1 VSLRRE
7 FREVSLSLP
16 ARESRSAICRF
27 FCWLLVF
34 GVFLP
39 GAWCVRAQTVA
50 PPAGASKTPPDG
62 ISKKDADPE
71 MELQKTIAD
80 AGNDRGALVRN
91 LERYLQRFPDAP
103 RKAAVFRALVES
115 CEQLQDDA
123 CALKYAEQLIALRPD
138 DSEIMMLAVGLLQ
151 KQGEEASLT
160 RAAGYVSRVL
170 DRIDK
175 TTATEKP
182 ARVSLA
188 EWQQHHDELRA
199 ALYNLRGQIEKSQHD
214 DAAAE
219 KDLRMSYS
227 VRPNAVAAE
236 QLGEIAEMRRDYT
249 TAAEEYLLAFVLP
262 EDGPVGKVNRREVRK
277 RLGNVWRQLHGS
289 EQGLGKAVLAQ
300 YDLLAAAAATTTAAS
315 AAGPAASNKS
325 AKDAYAFV
333 LRRVDGT
340 AVPLAGDR
348 GKVLVL
354 SFWAT
359 WCGPCREL
367 EPQFVQV
374 AKSYAGNTGIV
385 FYAVNTDEDESLV
398 ALFLSHEKWDVPV
411 VYADGLD
418 DFVKVE
424 SLPTVM
430 ILDRSGKITYRI
442 NGYPPEG
449 FAENLTT
456 AIQTAVGSAPS
467 MTTP

>member
-1 VSLRRE
+1 M
-7 FREVSLSLP
+7 SLP
-16 ARESRSAICRF
+16 IVRENLVAIRRRF
-27 FCWLLVF
+27 LLLLISGIF
-34 GVFLP
+34 FA
-39 GAWCVRAQTVA
+39 GAWCVRAQNA
-50 PPAGASKTPPDG
+50 SLPAGGAKTPSDAV
-62 ISKKDADPE
+62 SKKDADPE
-71 MELQKTIAD
+71 MELQKAIAD

-103 RKAAVFRALVES
+103 RKSGVYRALVEA

-123 CALKYAEQLIALRPD
+123 CALKYSEQLIALRPD

-151 KQGEEASLT
+151 KQGDDASLT
-160 RAAGYVSRVL
+160 RASGYVSRVL

-175 TTATEKP
+175 TTAAEKP
-182 ARVSLA
+182 PRVSLA
-188 EWQQHHDELRA
+188 EWQQNHDELRA
-199 ALYNLRGQIEKSQHD
+199 ALYNLRGQIEKAQHD

-219 KDLRMSYS
+219 KDLRMSYA
-227 VRPNAVAAE
+227 VQRNAVAAE
-236 QLGEIAEMRRDYT
+236 QLGEIAEMRRDYA
-249 TAAEEYLLAFVLP
+249 TAAQEYLLAFVLP
-262 EDGPVGKVNRREVRK
+262 EDGAVGKVNRREVRK

-289 EQGLGKAVLAQ
+289 EEGLGAAVLAE
-300 YDLLAAAAATTTAAS
+300 YDLLGAV
-315 AAGPAASNKS
+315 PAAVAGGSATGNKN
-325 AKDAYAFV
+325 AKDVYAFV
-333 LRRVDGT
+333 LRKLDGS
-340 AVPLAGDR
+340 AVPLAAVR

-374 AKSYAGNTGIV
+374 AKSYAGNGDIV

-398 ALFLSHEKWDVPV
+398 APFLSHEKWDVPV

-418 DFVKVE
+418 SFVKVE
-424 SLPTVM
+424 SLPTVL

-449 FAENLTT
+449 FAENLTN
-456 AIQTAVGSAPS
+456 AIQAAVGAGAP
-467 MTTP
+467 PAAN

>member
-1 VSLRRE
+1 
-7 FREVSLSLP
+7 
-16 ARESRSAICRF
+16 
-27 FCWLLVF
+27 
-34 GVFLP
+34 
-39 GAWCVRAQTVA
+39 
-50 PPAGASKTPPDG
+50 
-62 ISKKDADPE
+62 
-71 MELQKTIAD
+71 MELQKAIAD

-103 RKAAVFRALVES
+103 RKGAVFRALVES
-115 CEQLQDDA
+115 CEQVQDDA
-123 CALKYAEQLIALRPD
+123 CALKYSEQLIALRPD

-151 KQGEEASLT
+151 KLGDEDSLT
-160 RAAGYVSRVL
+160 RASGYVSRVL

-175 TTATEKP
+175 STAAEKP

-214 DAAAE
+214 EAAAE

-236 QLGEIAEMRRDYT
+236 QLGEIAEMRRDYA
-249 TAAEEYLLAFVLP
+249 TAAQEYVLAFALP

-289 EQGLGKAVLAQ
+289 EQGLGEAVLAQ
-300 YDLLAAAAATTTAAS
+300 YDLLGAVPALAAAS
-315 AAGPAASNKS
+315 PAAGNKN

-333 LRRVDGT
+333 LRKLDGA
-340 AVPLAGDR
+340 AVPLAADR

-374 AKSYAGNTGIV
+374 AKNYAGNSAIA

-398 ALFLSHEKWDVPV
+398 GPFLAHEKWDVPV

-430 ILDRSGKITYRI
+430 ILDRAGKITYRI

-449 FAENLTT
+449 FAENLTN
-456 AIQTAVGSAPS
+456 AIQAAVGSASPS
-467 MTTP
+467 N

>member
-1 VSLRRE
+1 LLV
-7 FREVSLSLP
+7 P
-16 ARESRSAICRF
+16 ARQPPSAIRCRF
-27 FCWLLVF
+27 RALLIF
-34 GVFLP
+34 GILLG
-39 GAWCVRAQTVA
+39 GAWCARAQNTA
-50 PPAGASKTPPDG
+50 PPAAPPRAPSDA

-71 MELQKTIAD
+71 TELQKAIAD

-115 CEQLQDDA
+115 CEQVQDDA
-123 CALKYAEQLIALRPD
+123 CALKYSEQLIALRPD

-151 KQGEEASLT
+151 KQGDEASLT

-175 TTATEKP
+175 STVAEKP

-214 DAAAE
+214 DAAAQ

-227 VRPNAVAAE
+227 VRPNAIAAE
-236 QLGEIAEMRRDYT
+236 QLGEIAEMRRDYA
-249 TAAEEYLLAFVLP
+249 TAAQEYLLAFVLP

-289 EQGLGKAVLAQ
+289 EQGLGEAVLAQ
-300 YDLLAAAAATTTAAS
+300 YDLLAAASTSATATAS
-315 AAGPAASNKS
+315 PVVGNKN

-333 LRRVDGT
+333 LRKVDGT

-374 AKSYAGNTGIV
+374 AKNYAGNTGIV

-398 ALFLSHEKWDVPV
+398 APFLSHEKWDVPV

-418 DFVKVE
+418 DFVKVA
-424 SLPTVM
+424 SLPTVL
-430 ILDRSGKITYRI
+430 ILDRAGKITYRI

-449 FAENLTT
+449 FAENLTN
-456 AIQTAVGSAPS
+456 AIQAAVASSEAAAAN
-467 MTTP
+467 

>member
-1 VSLRRE
+1 
-7 FREVSLSLP
+7 LSSP
-16 ARESRSAICRF
+16 TARKSFTSIRDCSF
-27 FCWLLVF
+27 LLLVSGIF
-34 GVFLP
+34 FA
-39 GAWCVRAQTVA
+39 GAWCARAQNAA
-50 PPAGASKTPPDG
+50 PPASAAKAPSDA

-71 MELQKTIAD
+71 MELQKAIAD

-115 CEQLQDDA
+115 CEQVQDDA
-123 CALKYAEQLIALRPD
+123 CALKYSEELIALRPD
-138 DSEIMMLAVGLLQ
+138 DSEIMMLAVSLLQ
-151 KQGEEASLT
+151 KQGDDASLT
-160 RAAGYVSRVL
+160 RASGYVSRVL

-175 TTATEKP
+175 TTAAEKP
-182 ARVSLA
+182 PRVSPA

-219 KDLRMSYS
+219 KDLRMSY
-227 VRPNAVAAE
+227 VVQRNAVAAE
-236 QLGEIAEMRRDYT
+236 QLGEIAELRREYA
-249 TAAEEYLLAFVLP
+249 TAAQEYLLAFVLP
-262 EDGPVGKVNRREVRK
+262 EDGPVGKVNRREIRK

-289 EQGLGKAVLAQ
+289 EDGLGAAVLAQ
-300 YDLLAAAAATTTAAS
+300 YDLLGAVPTLGAGGAANGS
-315 AAGPAASNKS
+315 AAGNKN
-325 AKDAYAFV
+325 AKDVYAFV
-333 LRRVDGT
+333 LRKLDGSS
-340 AVPLAGDR
+340 VPLAAER

-374 AKSYAGNTGIV
+374 AKNYVGNGDIV
-385 FYAVNTDEDESLV
+385 FYAVNTDEDETLV
-398 ALFLSHEKWDVPV
+398 APFLSHEKWDVPV

-418 DFVKVE
+418 EFVKVQ
-424 SLPTVM
+424 SLPTVL
-430 ILDRSGKITYRI
+430 IVDRAGKITYRI

-449 FAENLTT
+449 FAENLTNG
-456 AIQTAVGSAPS
+456 IQAAVG
-467 MTTP
+467 TTPSTAAP

>member
-1 VSLRRE
+1 
-7 FREVSLSLP
+7 LSFP
-16 ARESRSAICRF
+16 ACENRTAIYRGSF
-27 FCWLLVF
+27 LLLAF
-34 GVFLP
+34 GVFLG
-39 GAWCVRAQTVA
+39 GAWCARGQNAA
-50 PPAGASKTPPDG
+50 PPAGTAKPPSDA

-71 MELQKTIAD
+71 TELQKTIAD

-103 RKAAVFRALVES
+103 RKAAVIRALVES
-115 CEQLQDDA
+115 CEQVQDDA
-123 CALKYAEQLIALRPD
+123 CALKYSEELIALRPD

-151 KQGEEASLT
+151 KAGDEGSLT

-175 TTATEKP
+175 TTAAEKP

-188 EWQQHHDELRA
+188 EWREHHDELRA

-236 QLGEIAEMRRDYT
+236 QLGETAEMRRDYA
-249 TAAEEYLLAFVLP
+249 TAAQEYLLAFVLP
-262 EDGPVGKVNRREVRK
+262 EDGPVGKVSRREVRK

-289 EQGLGKAVLAQ
+289 EQGLGEAVLAQ
-300 YDLLAAAAATTTAAS
+300 YDLLGAAAVAATAGSAS
-315 AAGPAASNKS
+315 AANPAPGNQN

-333 LRRVDGT
+333 LRKMDGS
-340 AVPLAGDR
+340 AVPLAPLR

-374 AKSYAGNTGIV
+374 AKNYAGNADIV

-398 ALFLSHEKWDVPV
+398 APFLSHEKWDVPV

-418 DFVKVE
+418 DFVKVQ
-424 SLPTVM
+424 SLPTVL

-449 FAENLTT
+449 FAENLTN
-456 AIQTAVGSAPS
+456 AIQAAVGSAPQS
-467 MTTP
+467 N

>member
-1 VSLRRE
+1 
-7 FREVSLSLP
+7 LSLP
-16 ARESRSAICRF
+16 ARESRLGICR
-27 FCWLLVF
+27 CSCLLFAF
-34 GVFLP
+34 GVFLAGP
-39 GAWCVRAQTVA
+39 WFVRAQNAA
-50 PPAGASKTPPDG
+50 PQASAPTKPPDA

-71 MELQKTIAD
+71 TELQKTIAD

-103 RKAAVFRALVES
+103 RKGAVFRALVES

-123 CALKYAEQLIALRPD
+123 CALQYSEQLIALRPD

-151 KQGEEASLT
+151 KQGDEASLT

-170 DRIDK
+170 DRIEK
-175 TTATEKP
+175 STATEKP
-182 ARVSLA
+182 QRVSLA
-188 EWQQHHDELRA
+188 DWQQHHDELRA
-199 ALYNLRGQIEKSQHD
+199 ALYNLRGQIEKSQRD

-219 KDLRMSYS
+219 KDLRLSYS

-236 QLGEIAEMRRDYT
+236 QLGEIAEMRRDYA
-249 TAAEEYLLAFVLP
+249 TAAQEYLLAFVLP

-289 EQGLGKAVLAQ
+289 EQGLGEAVLAQ
-300 YDLLAAAAATTTAAS
+300 YDLLAVAAATTTATPL
-315 AAGPAASNKS
+315 AGPAAENKS

-333 LRRVDGT
+333 LRKVDGT
-340 AVPLAGDR
+340 VVPLAADR

-374 AKSYAGNTGIV
+374 AKNYAGNTGIV

-398 ALFLSHEKWDVPV
+398 APFLSHEKWDVPV

-418 DFVKVE
+418 DFVKVG

-430 ILDRSGKITYRI
+430 ILDRAGRITYRI

-456 AIQTAVGSAPS
+456 AIQAAVGSASS

>member
-1 VSLRRE
+1 MS
-7 FREVSLSLP
+7 FP
-16 ARESRSAICRF
+16 ACENPTAIYRRF
-27 FCWLLVF
+27 FLLLAF
-34 GVFLP
+34 GVFLG
-39 GAWCVRAQTVA
+39 GACCARGQNAA
-50 PPAGASKTPPDG
+50 PPAAAAKPPSEG

-71 MELQKTIAD
+71 TELQKTIAD

-103 RKAAVFRALVES
+103 RKAAVIRALVES
-115 CEQLQDDA
+115 CEQVQDDA
-123 CALKYAEQLIALRPD
+123 CALKYSEELIALRPD

-151 KQGEEASLT
+151 KAGDEGSLT

-175 TTATEKP
+175 STATEKP

-188 EWQQHHDELRA
+188 EWQEHHDELRA
-199 ALYNLRGQIEKSQHD
+199 ALYNLRGQIEKSQRD

-236 QLGEIAEMRRDYT
+236 QLGEIAEMRRDYA
-249 TAAEEYLLAFVLP
+249 TAAQEYLLAFVLP

-277 RLGNVWRQLHGS
+277 RLGNVWRQLHGN
-289 EQGLGKAVLAQ
+289 EQGLGEAVLAQ
-300 YDLLAAAAATTTAAS
+300 YDLLGAAAATAGSAS
-315 AAGPAASNKS
+315 ATNPALGNKN

-333 LRRVDGT
+333 LRKMDGS
-340 AVPLAGDR
+340 AVPLGPLR

-374 AKSYAGNTGIV
+374 AKNYAGNADIV

-398 ALFLSHEKWDVPV
+398 APFLSHEKWDVPV

-418 DFVKVE
+418 DFVKVQ
-424 SLPTVM
+424 SLPTVL

-449 FAENLTT
+449 FAENLTN
-456 AIQTAVGSAPS
+456 AIQAAVGSAS
-467 MTTP
+467 LSN

>member
-1 VSLRRE
+1 LFFLLGVL
-7 FREVSLSLP
+7 LS
-16 ARESRSAICRF
+16 
-27 FCWLLVF
+27 
-34 GVFLP
+34 
-39 GAWCVRAQTVA
+39 GASNARAQNIPSPAAA
-50 PPAGASKTPPDG
+50 PQAPSDA
-62 ISKKDADPE
+62 ISKKDANPE
-71 MELQKTIAD
+71 TELQKTIAD

-115 CEQLQDDA
+115 CEQVQDDA
-123 CALKYAEQLIALRPD
+123 CALNYSEQLIALRPD

-151 KQGEEASLT
+151 KQGDEASLT
-160 RAAGYVSRVL
+160 RASGYVSRVL
-170 DRIDK
+170 DRVEK
-175 TTATEKP
+175 ATATEKP
-182 ARVSLA
+182 ARVSPA
-188 EWQQHHDELRA
+188 EWRQQHDDLRA

-227 VRPNAVAAE
+227 VQPNAVAAE
-236 QLGEIAEMRRDYT
+236 QLGEIAEIRRDYP
-249 TAAEEYLLAFVLP
+249 TAAQEYLLAFALP

-277 RLGNVWRQLHGS
+277 RLGNAWRQLHGS
-289 EQGLGKAVLAQ
+289 EQGLGEAVLAQ
-300 YDLLAAAAATTTAAS
+300 YDLLNAAAAGTASAGAS
-315 AAGPAASNKS
+315 AAARNKN
-325 AKDAYAFV
+325 ARDAYAFV
-333 LRRVDGT
+333 LRKLDGT
-340 AVPLAGDR
+340 ALPLAGDR

-374 AKSYAGNTGIV
+374 ARNYAGNSGIV

-398 ALFLSHEKWDVPV
+398 VPFLSHEKWDVPV

-424 SLPTVM
+424 SLPTVLV
-430 ILDRSGKITYRI
+430 LDRFGKITYRI

-449 FAENLTT
+449 FAENLTN
-456 AIQTAVGSAPS
+456 AIQAAVNSAPA
-467 MTTP
+467 TAAP

>member
-1 VSLRRE
+1 
-7 FREVSLSLP
+7 LSFP
-16 ARESRSAICRF
+16 ACESRSAICRCYF
-27 FCWLLVF
+27 LLLLF
-34 GVFLP
+34 GGGLG
-39 GAWCVRAQTVA
+39 GAWCARAQNARPPTGGAKA
-50 PPAGASKTPPDG
+50 PSDA
-62 ISKKDADPE
+62 ISRKDADPE
-71 MELQKTIAD
+71 TELQKTIAD

-103 RKAAVFRALVES
+103 RKAAVIRALVES
-115 CEQLQDDA
+115 CEQVQDDA
-123 CALKYAEQLIALRPD
+123 CALKYSEELIALRPD
-138 DSEIMMLAVGLLQ
+138 DSEIMMLAVGQLQ
-151 KQGEEASLT
+151 KAGDEASLT

-175 TTATEKP
+175 TTAAEKP
-182 ARVSLA
+182 PRVSLA
-188 EWQQHHDELRA
+188 EWQEHHDELRA

-236 QLGEIAEMRRDYT
+236 QLGEIAELRRDYA
-249 TAAEEYLLAFVLP
+249 TAAQEYLLAFVLP

-289 EQGLGKAVLAQ
+289 ELGLGEAALAQ
-300 YDLLAAAAATTTAAS
+300 YDLLGAAAAAAAS
-315 AAGPAASNKS
+315 AASPAAENKN

-333 LRRVDGT
+333 LRKMDGS
-340 AVPLAGDR
+340 AVLLAPLR

-374 AKSYAGNTGIV
+374 AKNYAGNADIV
-385 FYAVNTDEDESLV
+385 FYAVNTDEDETLV
-398 ALFLSHEKWDVPV
+398 APFLSHEKWDVPV

-418 DFVKVE
+418 DFVKVQ

-430 ILDRSGKITYRI
+430 ILDRAGKITYRI

-449 FAENLTT
+449 FAENLTN
-456 AIQTAVGSAPS
+456 AIQAAVGSGVAAAAN
-467 MTTP
+467 

>member
-1 VSLRRE
+1 
-7 FREVSLSLP
+7 LSFP
-16 ARESRSAICRF
+16 ARESQSVIRRP
-27 FCWLLVF
+27 FCLLCIF
-34 GVFLP
+34 GIFLG
-39 GAWCVRAQTVA
+39 GAWCVRAQNTA
-50 PPAGASKTPPDG
+50 PPASAAKTPSDA

-71 MELQKTIAD
+71 TELQKTIAD

-115 CEQLQDDA
+115 CEQVQDDA
-123 CALKYAEQLIALRPD
+123 CALKYSEQLIALRPD

-151 KQGEEASLT
+151 KQGEEAGLT

-175 TTATEKP
+175 STAAEKP

-188 EWQQHHDELRA
+188 EWQEHHDELRA
-199 ALYNLRGQIEKSQHD
+199 ALYNLRGQIEKSQHN

-227 VRPNAVAAE
+227 VRPNAIAAE
-236 QLGEIAEMRRDYT
+236 QLGEIAEMRRDYA
-249 TAAEEYLLAFVLP
+249 TAAQEYLLAFVLP

-289 EQGLGKAVLAQ
+289 EQGLGEAVLAQ
-300 YDLLAAAAATTTAAS
+300 YDLLGAAQATANPGAR
-315 AAGPAASNKS
+315 NKN

-333 LRRVDGT
+333 LRKLDGT
-340 AVPLAGDR
+340 AVPLASDR

-374 AKSYAGNTGIV
+374 AKNYAGNTGIV

-398 ALFLSHEKWDVPV
+398 APFLSREKWDVPV

-430 ILDRSGKITYRI
+430 ILDRAGKITYRI

-449 FAENLTT
+449 FAENLTN
-456 AIQTAVGSAPS
+456 AIQAAVGSGVAAGAN
-467 MTTP
+467 

>member
-1 VSLRRE
+1 
-7 FREVSLSLP
+7 
-16 ARESRSAICRF
+16 
-27 FCWLLVF
+27 
-34 GVFLP
+34 
-39 GAWCVRAQTVA
+39 
-50 PPAGASKTPPDG
+50 
-62 ISKKDADPE
+62 

-103 RKAAVFRALVES
+103 RKAGVFRALVES
-115 CEQLQDDA
+115 CEQVQDDA
-123 CALKYAEQLIALRPD
+123 CALKYSEELIALRPD

-151 KQGEEASLT
+151 KQGDDASLT
-160 RAAGYVSRVL
+160 RASGYVSRVL

-175 TTATEKP
+175 TTAAEKP
-182 ARVSLA
+182 PRVSPA

-219 KDLRMSYS
+219 KDLRMSYA
-227 VRPNAVAAE
+227 VQRNAVAAE
-236 QLGEIAEMRRDYT
+236 QLGEIAELRRDYA
-249 TAAEEYLLAFVLP
+249 TAAQEYLLAFVLP
-262 EDGPVGKVNRREVRK
+262 EDGPVGKVNRREIRK

-289 EQGLGKAVLAQ
+289 EEGLGAAVLAQ
-300 YDLLAAAAATTTAAS
+300 YDLLGAVPVLGAGAAANGS
-315 AAGPAASNKS
+315 AAGNKN
-325 AKDAYAFV
+325 AKDVYAFV
-333 LRRVDGT
+333 LRKLDGSS
-340 AVPLAGDR
+340 VPLAAER

-374 AKSYAGNTGIV
+374 AKNYAGNGDIV
-385 FYAVNTDEDESLV
+385 FYAVNTDEDETLV
-398 ALFLSHEKWDVPV
+398 APFLSHAKWDVPV

-418 DFVKVE
+418 EFAKVQ
-424 SLPTVM
+424 SLPTVL
-430 ILDRSGKITYRI
+430 IVDRAGKITYRI

-449 FAENLTT
+449 FAENLTNG
-456 AIQTAVGSAPS
+456 IQAAVG
-467 MTTP
+467 TTPSTAAP

>member
-1 VSLRRE
+1 
-7 FREVSLSLP
+7 LSFS
-16 ARESRSAICRF
+16 ARESRSAICRCF
-27 FCWLLVF
+27 FLLLLF
-34 GVFLP
+34 GVFLG
-39 GAWCVRAQTVA
+39 GAWCARAQNAA
-50 PPAGASKTPPDG
+50 PPASAGKTPSDA

-103 RKAAVFRALVES
+103 RKTAVMRALVES
-115 CEQLQDDA
+115 CEQVQDDA
-123 CALKYAEQLIALRPD
+123 CALKYSEELIALRPD

-151 KQGEEASLT
+151 KAGDEASLT

-175 TTATEKP
+175 TTAAEKP
-182 ARVSLA
+182 PRVSVA
-188 EWQQHHDELRA
+188 EWQEHHDELRA

-214 DAAAE
+214 DAVAE

-236 QLGEIAEMRRDYT
+236 QLGEIAEIRRDYA
-249 TAAEEYLLAFVLP
+249 TAAQEYLLAFVLP

-289 EQGLGKAVLAQ
+289 EQGLGEAVLAQ
-300 YDLLAAAAATTTAAS
+300 YDLLGVAATTTGSAS
-315 AAGPAASNKS
+315 AASPAAGNKN

-333 LRRVDGT
+333 LRKMDGS
-340 AVPLAGDR
+340 AVPLAPLR

-374 AKSYAGNTGIV
+374 AKNYAGNADIV

-398 ALFLSHEKWDVPV
+398 APFLGHEKWDVPV

-418 DFVKVE
+418 DFVKVQ
-424 SLPTVM
+424 SLPTVL
-430 ILDRSGKITYRI
+430 ILDRAGKIAYRI

-449 FAENLTT
+449 FAENLTN
-456 AIQTAVGSAPS
+456 AIQAAVGSGVAAAAN
-467 MTTP
+467 

>member
-1 VSLRRE
+1 
-7 FREVSLSLP
+7 LSFP
-16 ARESRSAICRF
+16 ACENRTAICRR
-27 FCWLLVF
+27 LLLLLLS
-34 GVFLP
+34 GVFLGGP
-39 GAWCVRAQTVA
+39 WCARAQN
-50 PPAGASKTPPDG
+50 GASQVGGAKAPSDA

-71 MELQKTIAD
+71 TELQKTIAD

-103 RKAAVFRALVES
+103 RKAAVIRALVES
-115 CEQLQDDA
+115 CEQVQDDA
-123 CALKYAEQLIALRPD
+123 CALKYSEELIALRPD

-151 KQGEEASLT
+151 KAGDEASLT
-160 RAAGYVSRVL
+160 RASGYVSRVL

-175 TTATEKP
+175 TTAAEKP
-182 ARVSLA
+182 PRISLA
-188 EWQQHHDELRA
+188 EWQEHHDELRA

-236 QLGEIAEMRRDYT
+236 QLGEIAEMRRDYV
-249 TAAEEYLLAFVLP
+249 TAAQEYLLAFVLP

-289 EQGLGKAVLAQ
+289 EQGLGEAVLAQ
-300 YDLLAAAAATTTAAS
+300 YDLLGAVPAGSAAAANPTA
-315 AAGPAASNKS
+315 GNKN

-333 LRRVDGT
+333 LRKMDGS
-340 AVPLAGDR
+340 AVPLAPLR

-367 EPQFVQV
+367 EPQFVRV
-374 AKSYAGNTGIV
+374 AKNYAGNPDIV

-398 ALFLSHEKWDVPV
+398 APFLSHEKWDVPV

-424 SLPTVM
+424 SLPTVL
-430 ILDRSGKITYRI
+430 ILDRAGKITYRI

-456 AIQTAVGSAPS
+456 AIQAAIGSAAS
-467 MTTP
+467 AN

>member
-1 VSLRRE
+1 
-7 FREVSLSLP
+7 LSSP
-16 ARESRSAICRF
+16 SVRESLFTIRRRYF
-27 FCWLLVF
+27 PLLIS
-34 GVFLP
+34 GMFLA
-39 GAWCVRAQTVA
+39 GALGVRAQNTS
-50 PPAGASKTPPDG
+50 PPAGAAKTPSDE
-62 ISKKDADPE
+62 ISKKDANPE
-71 MELQKTIAD
+71 VELQKTIAD

-103 RKAAVFRALVES
+103 RKASVFRALVES

-123 CALKYAEQLIALRPD
+123 CALKYSEQLIALRPD

-151 KQGEEASLT
+151 KQGDDASLT
-160 RAAGYVSRVL
+160 RASGYVSRVL

-175 TTATEKP
+175 TTAAEKP
-182 ARVSLA
+182 PRVSLA
-188 EWQQHHDELRA
+188 EWQQNHDELRA

-219 KDLRMSYS
+219 KDLRMSYT
-227 VRPNAVAAE
+227 VLRNAVAAE
-236 QLGEIAEMRRDYT
+236 QLGELAEMRRDY
-249 TAAEEYLLAFVLP
+249 AAAAQEYLLAFVLP
-262 EDGPVGKVNRREVRK
+262 EDGAVGKVNRREVRK

-289 EQGLGKAVLAQ
+289 EEGLGAAVLAQ
-300 YDLLAAAAATTTAAS
+300 YDSLGAVAATGAGAGAASPAAA
-315 AAGPAASNKS
+315 NKN
-325 AKDAYAFV
+325 AKDVYAFV
-333 LRRVDGT
+333 LRTLDGS
-340 AVPLAGDR
+340 AVPLAGVR

-374 AKSYAGNTGIV
+374 AKNYAGNGDIV

-398 ALFLSHEKWDVPV
+398 APFLGHEKWDVPV

-418 DFVKVE
+418 EFVKVQ
-424 SLPTVM
+424 SLPTVL
-430 ILDRSGKITYRI
+430 ILDRAGKITYRI

-449 FAENLTT
+449 FAENLTNG
-456 AIQTAVGSAPS
+456 IQAAVGAVPTPAAP
-467 MTTP
+467 

>member
-1 VSLRRE
+1 
-7 FREVSLSLP
+7 LSP
-16 ARESRSAICRF
+16 PTAREGLVAIWRCFMLLLISGIF
-27 FCWLLVF
+27 FALAL
-34 GVFLP
+34 G
-39 GAWCVRAQTVA
+39 VRAQNTSSA
-50 PPAGASKTPPDG
+50 AGAVKTPSDA

-71 MELQKTIAD
+71 MELQKAIAD

-91 LERYLQRFPDAP
+91 LQRYLQRFPDAP
-103 RKAAVFRALVES
+103 RKASVFRALVES

-123 CALKYAEQLIALRPD
+123 CALKYSEQLIALRPD

-151 KQGEEASLT
+151 KQGDDASLT
-160 RAAGYVSRVL
+160 RASGYVSRVL

-175 TTATEKP
+175 TTAAEKP
-182 ARVSLA
+182 PRVSPA
-188 EWQQHHDELRA
+188 EWQQNHDELRA

-219 KDLRMSYS
+219 KDLHMSYA
-227 VRPNAVAAE
+227 VQRNAVAAE
-236 QLGEIAEMRRDYT
+236 QLGEIAEMRRDYA
-249 TAAEEYLLAFVLP
+249 TAAQEYLLAFVLP
-262 EDGPVGKVNRREVRK
+262 EDGAVGKVSRREVRK

-289 EQGLGKAVLAQ
+289 EDGLGAAVLAQ
-300 YDLLAAAAATTTAAS
+300 YDLLGAVPAAGS
-315 AAGPAASNKS
+315 AGPAAGNKN
-325 AKDAYAFV
+325 AKDVYAFV
-333 LRRVDGT
+333 LRKLDGI
-340 AVPLAGDR
+340 AVPLAGVR

-374 AKSYAGNTGIV
+374 AKNYVGNGDIV

-398 ALFLSHEKWDVPV
+398 APFLNHEKWDVAV

-418 DFVKVE
+418 EFVKVQ
-424 SLPTVM
+424 SLPTVL
-430 ILDRSGKITYRI
+430 IVDRAGKITYRI

-449 FAENLTT
+449 FAENLTNG
-456 AIQTAVGSAPS
+456 IQAALGTGASPAAN
-467 MTTP
+467 

>member
-1 VSLRRE
+1 
-7 FREVSLSLP
+7 LSFP
-16 ARESRSAICRF
+16 DCEHRTAICSRF
-27 FCWLLVF
+27 FLPLVF
-34 GVFLP
+34 GVLL
-39 GAWCVRAQTVA
+39 GATWCARAQNAA
-50 PPAGASKTPPDG
+50 PPPGGAKAPSDA

-103 RKAAVFRALVES
+103 RKAVVFRALVES
-115 CEQLQDDA
+115 CEQVQNDA
-123 CALKYAEQLIALRPD
+123 CALKYSEELIALRPD

-151 KQGEEASLT
+151 KAGDEASLT

-175 TTATEKP
+175 STATEKP
-182 ARVSLA
+182 ARVSLV
-188 EWQQHHDELRA
+188 EWQEHHDELRA

-236 QLGEIAEMRRDYT
+236 QLGEIAEIRRDYA
-249 TAAEEYLLAFVLP
+249 TAAQEYLLAFVLP

-289 EQGLGKAVLAQ
+289 EQGLGEAVLAQ
-300 YDLLAAAAATTTAAS
+300 YDLLGAVAVTSTAAS
-315 AAGPAASNKS
+315 TVAPAAGNKN

-333 LRRVDGT
+333 LRKMDGS
-340 AVPLAGDR
+340 AVPLAPLR
-348 GKVLVL
+348 GKILVL

-374 AKSYAGNTGIV
+374 AKNYSGNPDIV

-398 ALFLSHEKWDVPV
+398 APFLVHEKWDVPV
-411 VYADGLD
+411 IYADGLD
-418 DFVKVE
+418 DFVKVQ
-424 SLPTVM
+424 SLPTVL
-430 ILDRSGKITYRI
+430 ILDRAGKITYRI

-449 FAENLTT
+449 FAENLTN
-456 AIQTAVGSAPS
+456 AIQAAVGSAPQAN
-467 MTTP
+467 

>member
-1 VSLRRE
+1 
-7 FREVSLSLP
+7 LSFP
-16 ARESRSAICRF
+16 AWENPTAIYRRF
-27 FCWLLVF
+27 FLLLAF
-34 GVFLP
+34 GVFLG
-39 GAWCVRAQTVA
+39 GAWCAPGQNAA
-50 PPAGASKTPPDG
+50 PPAAAVKPPSDA

-71 MELQKTIAD
+71 TELQKTIAD

-103 RKAAVFRALVES
+103 RKAAVIRALVES
-115 CEQLQDDA
+115 CEQVQDDA
-123 CALKYAEQLIALRPD
+123 CALKYSEELIALRPD

-151 KQGEEASLT
+151 KAGDEGSLT

-175 TTATEKP
+175 TTAAEKP
-182 ARVSLA
+182 ARVSQA
-188 EWQQHHDELRA
+188 EWQEHHDDLRA

-227 VRPNAVAAE
+227 VRLNAVAAE
-236 QLGEIAEMRRDYT
+236 QLGEVAEMRRADA
-249 TAAEEYLLAFVLP
+249 TATQEYLLAFVLP

-289 EQGLGKAVLAQ
+289 EQGLGEAVLAQ
-300 YDLLAAAAATTTAAS
+300 YDLLAAAAATAGSAS
-315 AAGPAASNKS
+315 ATNPALGNKN

-333 LRRVDGT
+333 LRKTDGS
-340 AVPLAGDR
+340 AVPLAPLR

-374 AKSYAGNTGIV
+374 AKNYAGNADIV

-398 ALFLSHEKWDVPV
+398 APFLSHEKWDVPV

-418 DFVKVE
+418 DFVKVQ
-424 SLPTVM
+424 SLPTVL

-449 FAENLTT
+449 FAENLTN
-456 AIQTAVGSAPS
+456 AIQTAVGSGS
-467 MTTP
+467 VSN

>member
-1 VSLRRE
+1 MS
-7 FREVSLSLP
+7 FP
-16 ARESRSAICRF
+16 ACENRTAIYRRF
-27 FCWLLVF
+27 FLLLAF
-34 GVFLP
+34 GVFLG
-39 GAWCVRAQTVA
+39 GAWCARGQNAA
-50 PPAGASKTPPDG
+50 PPAGTAKPPSDA

-71 MELQKTIAD
+71 TELQKTIAD

-103 RKAAVFRALVES
+103 RQAAVIRALVES
-115 CEQLQDDA
+115 CEQVQDDA
-123 CALKYAEQLIALRPD
+123 CALKYSEELIALRPD

-151 KQGEEASLT
+151 KAGDEASLT

-175 TTATEKP
+175 TTAAEKP

-188 EWQQHHDELRA
+188 EWQEHHDELRA

-236 QLGEIAEMRRDYT
+236 QLGEIAEMLRDYA
-249 TAAEEYLLAFVLP
+249 TAAQEYLLAFVLP
-262 EDGPVGKVNRREVRK
+262 EDGPVGKVNRREVRQ

-289 EQGLGKAVLAQ
+289 EQGLGEAVLAQ
-300 YDLLAAAAATTTAAS
+300 YDLLGAAAATAGSAS
-315 AAGPAASNKS
+315 ASNPAARNKN

-333 LRRVDGT
+333 LRKMDGSG
-340 AVPLAGDR
+340 VPLAPWR

-374 AKSYAGNTGIV
+374 AKNYAGNADIA

-398 ALFLSHEKWDVPV
+398 APFLSREKWDVPV

-418 DFVKVE
+418 DFVKVQ
-424 SLPTVM
+424 SLPTVLV
-430 ILDRSGKITYRI
+430 LDRSGKVTYRI

-449 FAENLTT
+449 FAENLTN
-456 AIQTAVGSAPS
+456 AIQAAVGSAPQS
-467 MTTP
+467 N

>member
-1 VSLRRE
+1 MS
-7 FREVSLSLP
+7 FP
-16 ARESRSAICRF
+16 ARESRSAIPRP
-27 FCWLLVF
+27 FCLLCIF
-34 GVFLP
+34 GVFLA
-39 GAWCVRAQTVA
+39 GAWCARAQNTA
-50 PPAGASKTPPDG
+50 PPASAEKTPSDA
-62 ISKKDADPE
+62 ISKKDANPE
-71 MELQKTIAD
+71 TELQKTIAD

-115 CEQLQDDA
+115 CQQVQDDA
-123 CALKYAEQLIALRPD
+123 CALKYSEQLIALRPD

-151 KQGEEASLT
+151 KQADEASLT

-175 TTATEKP
+175 SSATEKP

-188 EWQQHHDELRA
+188 EWQEHHDELRA

-236 QLGEIAEMRRDYT
+236 QLGEIAEMRRDYA
-249 TAAEEYLLAFVLP
+249 TAVREYLVAFVLP

-289 EQGLGKAVLAQ
+289 EQGLGEAVLAQ
-300 YDLLAAAAATTTAAS
+300 YDLLGAAQAAVNPGAV
-315 AAGPAASNKS
+315 NKN
-325 AKDAYAFV
+325 AKDAFEFV
-333 LRRVDGT
+333 LRKLDGT
-340 AVPLAGDR
+340 AVPLSSDR

-374 AKSYAGNTGIV
+374 AKNYAGNTGIV

-398 ALFLSHEKWDVPV
+398 APFLSHEKWDVPV

-418 DFVKVE
+418 AFVKVE
-424 SLPTVM
+424 SLPTVL
-430 ILDRSGKITYRI
+430 ILDRAGKITYRI

-456 AIQTAVGSAPS
+456 AIQAADASSLSTSAPR
-467 MTTP
+467 

>member
-1 VSLRRE
+1 
-7 FREVSLSLP
+7 LSFP
-16 ARESRSAICRF
+16 ARENRTAICRCF
-27 FCWLLVF
+27 FLPLLF
-34 GVFLP
+34 GVFLG
-39 GAWCVRAQTVA
+39 GAWCARAQNAA
-50 PPAGASKTPPDG
+50 PPAGGGKAPSEA

-103 RKAAVFRALVES
+103 RKAAVIRALVES
-115 CEQLQDDA
+115 CEQVQDDA
-123 CALKYAEQLIALRPD
+123 CALKYSEELIALRPD

-151 KQGEEASLT
+151 KAGDEASLT

-175 TTATEKP
+175 TTAAEKP
-182 ARVSLA
+182 PRVA
-188 EWQQHHDELRA
+188 PVEWQAHHDELRA

-236 QLGEIAEMRRDYT
+236 QLGEIAEMRRDYA
-249 TAAEEYLLAFVLP
+249 TAAQEYLLAFVLP

-289 EQGLGKAVLAQ
+289 EQGLGEAVLVQ
-300 YDLLAAAAATTTAAS
+300 YDLMGAVPGGGGASAAS
-315 AAGPAASNKS
+315 AAGNKN

-333 LRRVDGT
+333 LRKMDGS
-340 AVPLAGDR
+340 AVPLAPLR
-348 GKVLVL
+348 GRVLVL

-374 AKSYAGNTGIV
+374 AKNYAGNAEIV

-398 ALFLSHEKWDVPV
+398 APFLSHEKWDVPV

-424 SLPTVM
+424 SLPTVL
-430 ILDRSGKITYRI
+430 ILDRAGKITYRI

-449 FAENLTT
+449 FAENLTN
-456 AIQTAVGSAPS
+456 AIQAALGFGVAAAAN
-467 MTTP
+467 

>member
-1 VSLRRE
+1 S
-7 FREVSLSLP
+7 SP
-16 ARESRSAICRF
+16 TARKSFTSIRHCSF
-27 FCWLLVF
+27 LLLVSGIF
-34 GVFLP
+34 FA
-39 GAWCVRAQTVA
+39 GAWCARAQNAA
-50 PPAGASKTPPDG
+50 PPASAAKAPSDA

-71 MELQKTIAD
+71 MELQKAIAD

-91 LERYLQRFPDAP
+91 LERYVQRFPDAP

-115 CEQLQDDA
+115 CEQVQDDA
-123 CALKYAEQLIALRPD
+123 CALKYSEELIALRPD
-138 DSEIMMLAVGLLQ
+138 DSEIMMLAVSLLQ
-151 KQGEEASLT
+151 KQGDDASLT
-160 RAAGYVSRVL
+160 RASGYVSRVL
-170 DRIDK
+170 DRNDK
-175 TTATEKP
+175 TTAGEKP
-182 ARVSLA
+182 PRVSPA

-236 QLGEIAEMRRDYT
+236 QLGEIAEMERDYA
-249 TAAEEYLLAFVLP
+249 TAVQEYLLAFVLP
-262 EDGPVGKVNRREVRK
+262 EDGPVGKVNRREVRR

-289 EQGLGKAVLAQ
+289 EQGLGEAVLAQ
-300 YDLLAAAAATTTAAS
+300 YDLLGAAQATAHPG
-315 AAGPAASNKS
+315 AGNKN

-333 LRRVDGT
+333 LRKMDGSE
-340 AVPLAGDR
+340 VPLAPLR

-367 EPQFVQV
+367 EPQFVRV
-374 AKSYAGNTGIV
+374 AKNYAGNADIV

-398 ALFLSHEKWDVPV
+398 APFLSHEKWDVPV

-418 DFVKVE
+418 DFVKVQ
-424 SLPTVM
+424 SLPTVL
-430 ILDRSGKITYRI
+430 ILNRSGKITYRI

-449 FAENLTT
+449 FAENLTN
-456 AIQTAVGSAPS
+456 AIQAAVGSALPS
-467 MTTP
+467 N

>member
-1 VSLRRE
+1 MS
-7 FREVSLSLP
+7 FP
-16 ARESRSAICRF
+16 ACENPTAIYRRF
-27 FCWLLVF
+27 FLLLAF
-34 GVFLP
+34 GVFLG
-39 GAWCVRAQTVA
+39 GAWCARGQNAA
-50 PPAGASKTPPDG
+50 PPAAAAKPPSEG

-71 MELQKTIAD
+71 TELQKTIAD

-103 RKAAVFRALVES
+103 RKAAVIRALVES
-115 CEQLQDDA
+115 CEQVQDDA
-123 CALKYAEQLIALRPD
+123 CALKYSEELIALRPD

-151 KQGEEASLT
+151 KAGDEGSLT

-175 TTATEKP
+175 STAAEKP

-188 EWQQHHDELRA
+188 EWQEHHDELRA
-199 ALYNLRGQIEKSQHD
+199 ALYNLRGQIEKSQRD

-236 QLGEIAEMRRDYT
+236 QLGEIAEMRRDYA
-249 TAAEEYLLAFVLP
+249 TAAQEYLLAFVLP

-277 RLGNVWRQLHGS
+277 RLGNVWRQLHGN
-289 EQGLGKAVLAQ
+289 EQGLGEAVLAQ
-300 YDLLAAAAATTTAAS
+300 YDLLGAAAATAGSAS
-315 AAGPAASNKS
+315 ATNPALGNKN

-333 LRRVDGT
+333 LRKMDGS
-340 AVPLAGDR
+340 AVPLGPLR

-374 AKSYAGNTGIV
+374 AKNYAGNADIV

-398 ALFLSHEKWDVPV
+398 APFLSHEKWDVPV

-418 DFVKVE
+418 DFVKVQ
-424 SLPTVM
+424 SLPTVL

-449 FAENLTT
+449 FAENLTN
-456 AIQTAVGSAPS
+456 AIQAAVGSAS
-467 MTTP
+467 LSN

>member
-1 VSLRRE
+1 
-7 FREVSLSLP
+7 LSFP
-16 ARESRSAICRF
+16 ACENRPAIYRGF
-27 FCWLLVF
+27 FLLLAF
-34 GVFLP
+34 GVFFG
-39 GAWCVRAQTVA
+39 GARCARGQNAA
-50 PPAGASKTPPDG
+50 PPAGTAKPPSDA

-71 MELQKTIAD
+71 TELQKTIAD

-103 RKAAVFRALVES
+103 RKAAVIRALVES
-115 CEQLQDDA
+115 CEQVQDDA
-123 CALKYAEQLIALRPD
+123 CALKYSEELIALRPD

-151 KQGEEASLT
+151 KAGDEGSLT

-170 DRIDK
+170 DRIEK
-175 TTATEKP
+175 TTVAEKP
-182 ARVSLA
+182 ARVSLV
-188 EWQQHHDELRA
+188 EWQEHHDELRA

-236 QLGEIAEMRRDYT
+236 QLGEIAEMRRDYA
-249 TAAEEYLLAFVLP
+249 TAAQEYLLAFVLP

-277 RLGNVWRQLHGS
+277 RLGNVWRQLHGG
-289 EQGLGKAVLAQ
+289 EQGLGEAVLAQ
-300 YDLLAAAAATTTAAS
+300 YDLLGAAAAGS
-315 AAGPAASNKS
+315 AAAANPAAGNKN

-333 LRRVDGT
+333 LRKMDGS
-340 AVPLAGDR
+340 AVPLSPLR

-374 AKSYAGNTGIV
+374 AKNYAGNADIV

-398 ALFLSHEKWDVPV
+398 APFLSHEKWDVPV

-418 DFVKVE
+418 DFVKVQ
-424 SLPTVM
+424 SLPTVL
-430 ILDRSGKITYRI
+430 ILDRAGKITYRV

-449 FAENLTT
+449 FAENLTN
-456 AIQTAVGSAPS
+456 AIQAAVGSALPS
-467 MTTP
+467 N

>member
-1 VSLRRE
+1 
-7 FREVSLSLP
+7 LSFP
-16 ARESRSAICRF
+16 ACESRTAICRCF
-27 FCWLLVF
+27 ILLLFV
-34 GVFLP
+34 GVFL
-39 GAWCVRAQTVA
+39 GAAWCARAQNAA
-50 PPAGASKTPPDG
+50 PPAGGAKAPSDA

-103 RKAAVFRALVES
+103 RKAAVIRALVES
-115 CEQLQDDA
+115 CEQVQDAA
-123 CALKYAEQLIALRPD
+123 CALKYSEALIALRPD

-151 KQGEEASLT
+151 KAGDEASLT

-175 TTATEKP
+175 TTAAEKP
-182 ARVSLA
+182 PRVSLVD
-188 EWQQHHDELRA
+188 WQEHHDELRA

-236 QLGEIAEMRRDYT
+236 QLGEIAEIRRDYA
-249 TAAEEYLLAFVLP
+249 TAAQEYLLAFVLP
-262 EDGPVGKVNRREVRK
+262 EDGPVGKVNRHEVRK

-289 EQGLGKAVLAQ
+289 EQGLGDAALAQ
-300 YDLLAAAAATTTAAS
+300 YDLLGAVLGGAAS
-315 AAGPAASNKS
+315 AASPAAGNKN

-333 LRRVDGT
+333 LRKLDGS
-340 AVPLAGDR
+340 AVPLAPVR

-374 AKSYAGNTGIV
+374 AKSYAGNTEIV

-398 ALFLSHEKWDVPV
+398 APFLGHEKWDVPV

-418 DFVKVE
+418 DFVKVQ
-424 SLPTVM
+424 SLPTVL
-430 ILDRSGKITYRI
+430 ILDRAGKITYRI

-449 FAENLTT
+449 FAENLTN
-456 AIQTAVGSAPS
+456 AIQAAVGSGVAAPAN
-467 MTTP
+467 